1 MVMLSH
7 TNMLDAGSLTG
18 NIEVL
23 HFPPN
28 VDPSHLQILKLDKQ
42 PKSQPAEIVATSDFF
57 FSHKKFFKI
66 FSKAIFLEYRSK
78 FFLIKIG
85 QDWSNFVAPKDNLFL
100 YLVELRNKLVT
111 LDGFCPRYWCLCKDT
126 NIYSAWVKHITLS
139 FGVRAYFY
147 SDYKNIYN
155 FW

>member
-42 PKSQPAEIVATSDFF
+42 PKPQLAEIVATSDYFSFLFF
-57 FSHKKFFKI
+57 IKN
-66 FSKAIFLEYRSK
+66 FLKY
-78 FFLIKIG
+78 FLK
-85 QDWSNFVAPKDNLFL
+85 QCS
-100 YLVELRNKLVT
+100 
-111 LDGFCPRYWCLCKDT
+111 
-126 NIYSAWVKHITLS
+126 
-139 FGVRAYFY
+139 
-147 SDYKNIYN
+147 
-155 FW
+155 